1 LREIYQKEAALDRKY
16 CILMDVDYEV
26 VKQDQVC
33 EIEDLRVM
41 YKGHKE
47 EVRKLLEVEL
57 FC

>member
-1 LREIYQKEAALDRKY
+1 
-16 CILMDVDYEV
+16 MDVDYEV